1 VITSTIPISS
11 YEDDF
16 ENAVEIQES
25 SSRKT
30 STSTLKD
37 IPNTNSNQTEESVE
51 NITTV
56 ASTTKS
62 QTIAAETSSPTNTRQ
77 ISTSIKSDV
86 SNSNNSIKTQIT
98 DSNARDDGKTFLLN
112 YSESLVERSNKES
125 LSGEDYG
132 NGDKGNKKFFAASLS
147 KDVSTTKHAANTTM
161 GSDIFAYF
169 NQSDIEVSYMSAGDG
184 SHVSGKTNI
193 SYSSIGMVSHIFNCS
208 ISYFIQKREF
218 RFADPL

>member
-1 VITSTIPISS
+1 VVTSTIPISS

-37 IPNTNSNQTEESVE
+37 HPSTNSNQTEESVE
-51 NITTV
+51 NITTTV
-56 ASTTKS
+56 ASTSTTKS

-77 ISTSIKSDV
+77 ISTSIKSD
-86 SNSNNSIKTQIT
+86 NSNNTIKTQIT

-112 YSESLVERSNKES
+112 YSESLVERSNKER
-125 LSGEDYG
+125 LSGEEYANEVG
-132 NGDKGNKKFFAASLS
+132 KGNKKFFAASFS

-193 SYSSIGMVSHIFNCS
+193 SYSSIGMVSHIFH
-208 ISYFIQKREF
+208 
-218 RFADPL
+218 